1 LHAAARVSTTPSMN
15 LALLIALGLG
25 AGVLAG
31 MFGIG
36 GGLVIVPGLVILLNL
51 DPKTAAGTS
60 LAALVL
66 PTGLLGAYEYYRA
79 GLVDIRAALI
89 VAAGLFFGAFF
100 GARLIVGMD
109 PLVAKRTYAVFLFAM
124 GARLLFSGK

>member
-1 LHAAARVSTTPSMN
+1 MN
-15 LALLIALGLG
+15 LALMVALGLG

-36 GGLVIVPGLVILLNL
+36 GGLVIVPGLVILLHL

-66 PTGLLGAYEYYRA
+66 PTGLLGAYEYYRE
-79 GLVDIRAALI
+79 GLVDVRAALI
-89 VAAGLFFGAFF
+89 VAGGLFFGAYF
-100 GARLIVGMD
+100 GAKIIVGLD
-109 PLVAKRTYAVFLFAM
+109 PLMARRVYAVFLFAM
-124 GARLLFSGK
+124 GARMLFSEK

>member
-1 LHAAARVSTTPSMN
+1 MN
-15 LALLIALGLG
+15 LALLVGLGLG

-36 GGLVIVPGLVILLNL
+36 GGLVIVPGLVLLIGL

-66 PTGLLGAYEYYRA
+66 PTGLLGAYEYYRE
-79 GLVDIRAALI
+79 GFMDVRAALI
-89 VAAGLFFGAFF
+89 VAIGLFVGAYFGAKVV
-100 GARLIVGMD
+100 VGLD
-109 PLVAKRTYAVFLFAM
+109 PLLMRRLYAVFLFVM
-124 GARLLFSGK
+124 GARMLISAK

>member
-1 LHAAARVSTTPSMN
+1 MN
-15 LALLIALGLG
+15 LALLVALGLG

-36 GGLVIVPGLVILLNL
+36 GGLVIVPGLVILLRL

-79 GLVDIRAALI
+79 GMIDMRAAII
-89 VAAGLFFGAFF
+89 VAIGLFIGAYFGAKI
-100 GARLIVGMD
+100 IVGMD
-109 PLVAKRTYAVFLFAM
+109 PLLARRIYAVFLFVM
-124 GARLLFSGK
+124 GARMLISPK

>member
-1 LHAAARVSTTPSMN
+1 MN
-15 LALLIALGLG
+15 VFLMVLLGLG

-36 GGLVIVPGLVILLNL
+36 GGLVIVPGLVIVAGMS
-51 DPKTAAGTS
+51 PKMAAGTS

-66 PTGLLGAYEYYRA
+66 PTGLLGAFEYYRA
-79 GLVDIRAALI
+79 GLVDFRAALI
-89 VAAGLFFGAFF
+89 VAVGLFVGAYFGAKI
-100 GARLIVGMD
+100 IVGLD
-109 PLVAKRTYAVFLFAM
+109 PLMARRVYAVFLFIM

>member
-1 LHAAARVSTTPSMN
+1 MN
-15 LALLIALGLG
+15 FALLAALGLG

-36 GGLVIVPGLVILLNL
+36 GGLVIVPGLVFLLKL

-66 PTGLLGAYEYYRA
+66 PTGLLGAYEYYR
-79 GLVDIRAALI
+79 GGYLDLRAAAVIAL
-89 VAAGLFFGAFF
+89 GLFVGAYF
-100 GARLIVGMD
+100 GARLMVGMNA
-109 PLVAKRTYAVFLFAM
+109 LVSRRVYAVFLLAM
-124 GARLLFSGK
+124 GARMLFSAK

>member
-1 LHAAARVSTTPSMN
+1 MN

-36 GGLVIVPGLVILLNL
+36 GGLVIVPGLVILLKM

-66 PTGLLGAYEYYRA
+66 PTGLLGAYEYYRE
-79 GLVDIRAALI
+79 GFMDIRAAVV
-89 VAAGLFFGAFF
+89 VALGLFIGAFF
-100 GARLIVGMD
+100 GAKLVVGLD
-109 PLVAKRTYAVFLFAM
+109 PLLAKRLYACFLFAM
-124 GARLLFSGK
+124 GARLLFSTK